1 MREPVMMM
9 SLVCDTASPWEEVD
23 GIGCASTGPEGGC
36 ACGSGDCVSCAN
48 AGVPYAA
55 APTSKV
61 VASSRWRRLV
71 LIVIPLFSARR
82 VFCAHTGASV
92 PALRRE
98 NKRHSTNEVAFLNR
112 CVAETTY
119 AKA

>member
-9 SLVCDTASPWEEVD
+9 SLVCDTASPCEEVD
-23 GIGCASTGPEGGC
+23 GIGCASTGPVGGC
-36 ACGSGDCVSCAN
+36 ACGFGDCVSCAN

-61 VASSRWRRLV
+61 VASSLWRRLV
-71 LIVIPLFSARR
+71 LILLPLLSARR
-82 VFCAHTGASV
+82 VFCAHTGGCL

-98 NKRHSTNEVAFLNR
+98 NKLRSTNEVAFLNR

-119 AKA
+119 